1 MPTPP
6 RTLVKYEKAT
16 TGSMA
21 FKAFQYFTALK
32 EEHPDLFA
40 RGKRVREIVAAC
52 LGPSQNTLRRLADA
66 YQYETDPGAFES
78 AGEESEEEEEEE
90 TWQSRSRI
98 MKKFPDLI
106 DDCRV
111 DIKKVNSADP
121 PRVCTVGHA
130 LRGIKDSDR
139 QPEQKIYGGKYDKVR
154 CPRPAPC
161 CCCCY

>member
-16 TGSMA
+16 AGSMA
-21 FKAFQYFTALK
+21 HAARQYFAALK
-32 EEHPDLFA
+32 KQHPELFP
-40 RGKRVREIVAAC
+40 RGKRLVDIVAEC
-52 LGPSQNTLRRLADA
+52 LGPSRSTCVRLADA
-66 YQYETDPGAFES
+66 HQYEIDPGAFDDAE
-78 AGEESEEEEEEE
+78 EESEGEEEEE

-98 MKKFPDLI
+98 MKNFPDLI

-111 DIKKVNSADP
+111 EIAKVNSADP

-130 LRGIKDSDR
+130 LRGIQDSER